1 VLWLPPGQTLNG
13 PVCSFVFCAHY
24 SAYVP
29 TYYNVDDTVV
39 VMLELRGHVLLDL
52 MQARR
57 SNGIQNGAARARR
70 LHCCFL
76 DCLQFVV
83 NVPSRFMQ
91 AVNIK
96 VLWSKHT
103 DPQCTVNKLLVRV
116 LCLVCVVLAVGCLG
130 NFRLYRSVLVV
141 VCCMLYAVRC
151 WLHAVGCR
159 LYAVCLYAVGCC
171 CMLCAVCCTVYVYAE
186 VVMCLPHGRT

>member
-57 SNGIQNGAARARR
+57 SQRTGFRKVQRARAGGIAAFSIV
-70 LHCCFL
+70 C
-76 DCLQFVV
+76 
-83 NVPSRFMQ
+83 S
-91 AVNIK
+91 
-96 VLWSKHT
+96 LW
-103 DPQCTVNKLLVRV
+103 
-116 LCLVCVVLAVGCLG
+116 
-130 NFRLYRSVLVV
+130 
-141 VCCMLYAVRC
+141 
-151 WLHAVGCR
+151 
-159 LYAVCLYAVGCC
+159 
-171 CMLCAVCCTVYVYAE
+171 
-186 VVMCLPHGRT
+186 